1 MQRFFKNF
9 KKNFNFLN
17 PLNPMTLEDFIF
29 FVIVIFFFIILITI
43 FVVTGGYQGQLLTAK
58 NIYSFTNILLTLR
71 ILLLVFIYIVCAQR
85 FTALKRPRLGII
97 LASVGILS
105 YFFIYPIF
113 SPITYFYLPI
123 VIILSVL
130 LTPYE
135 AKQKT
140 DKAISKAKIK
150 RIRSKR
156 KAKND

>member
-1 MQRFFKNF
+1 MKNFFKNF

-17 PLNPMTLEDFIF
+17 PLNPIRLEDFIF

-43 FVVTGGYQGQLLTAK
+43 FVVTGGHQGQLLTETHV
-58 NIYSFTNILLTLR
+58 YSFTNILLTFR
-71 ILLLVFIYIVCAQR
+71 VLLLIFIYIICAQR

-113 SPITYFYLPI
+113 SPITYFYLPV
-123 VIILSVL
+123 VIILSVIL
-130 LTPYE
+130 EPYQ
-135 AKQKT
+135 AKKEE
-140 DKAISKAKIK
+140 KVIPREKNK

-156 KAKND
+156 NSKNS